1 MSKIYDAII
10 IGGGPAGLTS
20 GIYGGRAKLNI
31 LIIEKDNLGGQI
43 SLTEEVINY
52 PGILKITG
60 SKLMEN
66 MREQAKNFGVNF
78 IKDKVIKIDF
88 ANKIKKVITEQGEYE
103 GYNIIIASGLIHK
116 ELNFRGEKEYRG
128 RGISYCSIC
137 DGEFFIDK
145 DIFVIGAGFAAC
157 EEALYLTRYGKKV
170 YIIAREPEFT
180 CSKTIGD
187 KVFANNKI
195 EVMFNSEIL
204 EVSGDNL
211 IRKVKIKNNIND
223 EIKEYSSTD
232 NENIG
237 VFIFV
242 GQKPETEIYKNQIKL
257 DKDGYIVTD
266 ELMRTNIDKVFAVGD
281 IRKKSLR
288 QVVTA
293 VADGAIAI
301 NQVEEKNQDSEELV
315 EKFEDKKTEIIEE
328 TKKLNLF
335 SDEMIK
341 VLKENL
347 KNISNKVELIL
358 VKSSKEE
365 ENRNIL
371 EFINEFQQITNKVQF
386 NILEADNEVID
397 KKLLERLPAFFFK
410 KNNDIKIKY
419 STVPLGQE
427 LESFIGAINEIYGEK
442 VEVRENLLNRIK
454 KIDKKINVKIGVS
467 LKCTRCP
474 QTVKVNQIIA
484 NNNDNINLEIIDV
497 VTHKNFKTKYD
508 IVGVPAMVINDNN
521 LYFGQMSLEEM
532 IEIIEKQ

>member
-257 DKDGYIVTD
+257 DEDGYIVTD

-371 EFINEFQQITNKVQF
+371 EFINEFQQITDKVQF

>member
-1 MSKIYDAII
+1 MFKIYDAII

-78 IKDKVIKIDF
+78 IKDKVVKIDF

-128 RGISYCSIC
+128 KGISYCSIC

-145 DIFVIGAGFAAC
+145 DIFVVGAGFAAC

-211 IRKVKIKNNIND
+211 VRKVKIKNNVNN
-223 EIKEYSSTD
+223 EIKEYSSID

-257 DKDGYIVTD
+257 NEDGYIVTD

-281 IRKKSLR
+281 IRQKSLR

-315 EKFEDKKTEIIEE
+315 EKFEDKKIETIEE

-341 VLKENL
+341 TLKENL

-358 VKSSKEE
+358 VKSGKEE
-365 ENRNIL
+365 ENRNTL
-371 EFINEFQQITNKVQF
+371 EFINEFQQITDKVQF

-410 KNNDIKIKY
+410 KSNDIKIKY

-427 LESFIGAINEIYGEK
+427 LESFIGAINEIYGGKIEI
-442 VEVRENLLNRIK
+442 RENLLNRIK

-484 NNNDNINLEIIDV
+484 NNNENISLEIIDV

>member
-257 DKDGYIVTD
+257 DEDGYIVTD

-371 EFINEFQQITNKVQF
+371 EFINEFQQITDKVQF

-442 VEVRENLLNRIK
+442 IEVRENLLNRIK

-484 NNNDNINLEIIDV
+484 NNNENISLEIIDV

>member
-257 DKDGYIVTD
+257 DEDGYIVTD

-371 EFINEFQQITNKVQF
+371 EFINEFQQITDKVQF

-484 NNNDNINLEIIDV
+484 NNNENISLEIIDV

>member
-1 MSKIYDAII
+1 MFKIYDAII

-60 SKLMEN
+60 NKLMEN

-78 IKDKVIKIDF
+78 IKDKVVKIDF

-128 RGISYCSIC
+128 KGISYCSIC

-145 DIFVIGAGFAAC
+145 DIFVVGAGFAAC

-211 IRKVKIKNNIND
+211 VRKVKIKNNVNN
-223 EIKEYSSTD
+223 EIKEYSSID

-257 DKDGYIVTD
+257 NEDGYIVTD

-281 IRKKSLR
+281 IRQKSLR

-315 EKFEDKKTEIIEE
+315 EKFEDKKIETIEE

-341 VLKENL
+341 TLKENL

-358 VKSSKEE
+358 VKSGKEE
-365 ENRNIL
+365 ENRNTL
-371 EFINEFQQITNKVQF
+371 EFINEFQQITDKVQF

-410 KNNDIKIKY
+410 KSNDIKIKY

-427 LESFIGAINEIYGEK
+427 LESFIGAINEIYGGKIEI
-442 VEVRENLLNRIK
+442 RENLLNRIK

-484 NNNDNINLEIIDV
+484 NNNENISLEIIDV